1 MDGWYQSRRSAFD
14 SCRLLREREDAMKIA
29 ALRAPRDFEIIDS
42 PLPEIAPDE
51 LLLRVAA
58 CGVCT
63 SELDQWEGKANINY
77 PHYPGHEVS
86 GVVEQAGSSV
96 QSFQPG
102 DKVGAWVTNRGFA
115 EYVAVKAEYC
125 FPAGDVPL
133 DVVLAE
139 PLACAVNAVELA
151 DISLSDDVVIIGAGF
166 MGNLIQKL
174 VQLQGPRHVIVAD
187 TRPDALERA
196 QKMGATHVVDVRTS
210 SLPKIVKELTS
221 GLGADVS
228 FEATGA
234 QTPLTLLG
242 DVTRMSGKV
251 VIVGFHQGGMRELP
265 LAYWNWMAFQIINA
279 HFREIP
285 TIMRGMRIGM
295 RLLTS
300 GRLSLND
307 LVTHRFQLSEI
318 NQAFLAAHEKPE
330 GFVKSTVVMEC

>member
-1 MDGWYQSRRSAFD
+1 
-14 SCRLLREREDAMKIA
+14 MKIA
-29 ALRAPRDFEIIDS
+29 ALRGPHEFEVIDT
-42 PLPEIAPDE
+42 PMPEIAPDE
-51 LLLRVAA
+51 VLLRVAA

-86 GVVEQAGSSV
+86 GVVEKVGSKV

-102 DKVGAWVTNRGFA
+102 DKVGAWVTSRGFA
-115 EYVAVKAEYC
+115 EYVALKAEYC

-133 DVVLAE
+133 DLALAE
-139 PLACAVNAVELA
+139 PLACSVNAVELA
-151 DISLSDDVVIIGAGF
+151 NLPLSDDVVIIGAGF
-166 MGNLIQKL
+166 MGNLVQKL
-174 VQLQGPRHVIVAD
+174 VQLKGPRHVIVAD

-196 QKMGATHVVDVRTS
+196 KKIGATRVVDVRNE
-210 SLPKIVKELTS
+210 SLADVVKEMTG

-234 QTPLTLLG
+234 QAPLTLLG

-251 VIVGFHQGGMRELP
+251 VIVGFHQGGMREIS

-300 GRLSLND
+300 GRLSLED
-307 LVTHRFQLSEI
+307 LVTHRFHLNEI
-318 NQAFLAAHEKPE
+318 GLAFQAAHEKPE
-330 GFVKSTVVMEC
+330 GFVKSTIVMT

>member
-1 MDGWYQSRRSAFD
+1 
-14 SCRLLREREDAMKIA
+14 MKIA
-29 ALRAPRDFEIIDS
+29 ALQGPRQFEVLDV
-42 PLPEIAPDE
+42 PKPEIAPDE
-51 LLLRVAA
+51 VLLRVAA

-63 SELDQWEGKANINY
+63 SELDQWEGKATIKY

-86 GVVEQAGSSV
+86 GLVEQVGSKV

-102 DKVGAWVTNRGFA
+102 DKVGAWVTSRGFA

-125 FPAGDVPL
+125 FAACDVPL
-133 DVVLAE
+133 DLALAE

-151 DISLSDDVVIIGAGF
+151 NLSLADDVVIIGAGF
-166 MGNLIQKL
+166 MGNLVQKL

-196 QKMGATHVVDVRTS
+196 KKLGATHVVDVRNE
-210 SLPKIVKELTS
+210 SLVDVVKEITG

-234 QTPLTLLG
+234 QAPLTVLG

-251 VIVGFHQGGMRELP
+251 VIVGFHQGGLREIP

-279 HFREIP
+279 HFREVS

-300 GRLSLND
+300 GRLSLED
-307 LVTHRFQLSEI
+307 LVTHRFQLGEI
-318 NQAFLAAHEKPE
+318 GQAFQAAHEKPA
-330 GFVKSTVVMEC
+330 GFVKSTIVMEK

>member
-1 MDGWYQSRRSAFD
+1 M
-14 SCRLLREREDAMKIA
+14 MKIA
-29 ALRAPRDFEIIDS
+29 ALRAPREFEVLDA
-42 PLPEIAPDE
+42 PMPEIQPDE
-51 LLLRVAA
+51 VLVRVAA

-63 SELDQWEGKANINY
+63 SELDQWQGKSSGLSY
-77 PHYPGHEVS
+77 PHFPGHEVS
-86 GVVEQAGSSV
+86 GVVIEVGKEVHGFA
-96 QSFQPG
+96 PG
-102 DKVGAWVTNRGFA
+102 DRVAVWVTNHGFA

-133 DVVLAE
+133 DLALAE

-151 DISLSDDVVIIGAGF
+151 NLSLSDDVVIIGAGF
-166 MGNLIQKL
+166 MGNLVQKL

-196 QKMGATHVVDVRTS
+196 KKMGATRVVDVRNE
-210 SLPKIVKELTS
+210 SLPEVVKEMT
-221 GLGADVS
+221 GGQGADVS

-234 QTPLTLLG
+234 QTPLTLMG

-285 TIMRGMRIGM
+285 IIMHGMRTGM

-300 GRLSLND
+300 GRLSLDD
-307 LVTHRFQLSEI
+307 LVTHRYHLNEI
-318 NQAFLAAHEKPE
+318 NTAFQTACDKPE
-330 GFVKSTVVMEC
+330 GFVKSTIVMES

>member
-1 MDGWYQSRRSAFD
+1 M
-14 SCRLLREREDAMKIA
+14 MKIA
-29 ALRAPRDFEIIDS
+29 ALRAPREFEVLD
-42 PLPEIAPDE
+42 APIPPIGHDE
-51 LLLRVAA
+51 VLVRVAA

-63 SELDQWEGKANINY
+63 SELDQWEGKASVNY

-86 GVVEQAGSSV
+86 GVVEKAGSQV

-102 DKVGAWVTNRGFA
+102 DKVGAWVTSRGFA

-133 DVVLAE
+133 DLALAE

-151 DISLSDDVVIIGAGF
+151 KLSLGDDVVIIGAGF
-166 MGNLIQKL
+166 MGNLVQKL

-187 TRPDALERA
+187 TRPDALARA
-196 QKMGATHVVDVRTS
+196 KQMGATRVVDVRTE
-210 SLPKIVKELTS
+210 SLAEVVKGMT
-221 GLGADVS
+221 GGQGGDAS

-234 QTPLTLLG
+234 QAPLALLG
-242 DVTRMSGKV
+242 EVTRMSGKV
-251 VIVGFHQGGMRELP
+251 VIVGFHQGGMREIP

-279 HFREIP
+279 HFREVT

-300 GRLSLND
+300 GRLTLED

-330 GFVKSTVVMEC
+330 GFVKSTVVMDN

>member
-1 MDGWYQSRRSAFD
+1 
-14 SCRLLREREDAMKIA
+14 MKIA
-29 ALRAPRDFEIIDS
+29 ALRGLREFEVLEVSI
-42 PLPEIAPDE
+42 PEIAPDE
-51 LLLRVAA
+51 VLLRVAA

-86 GVVEQAGSSV
+86 GIVEKVGSKV

-102 DKVGAWVTNRGFA
+102 DKLGAWVTSRGFA
-115 EYVAVKAEYC
+115 EYAAVKAEYC
-125 FPAGDVPL
+125 FPAGDIPL
-133 DVVLAE
+133 DLALAE

-151 DISLSDDVVIIGAGF
+151 NPSLGDDVVIIGAGF
-166 MGNLIQKL
+166 MGNLVQKL
-174 VQLQGPRHVIVAD
+174 VQLKGPRYLIVAD
-187 TRPDALERA
+187 TRPDALKRA
-196 QKMGATHVVDVRTS
+196 HIMGATHVVDVRTS
-210 SLPKIVKELTS
+210 SLPTIVKELTD
-221 GLGADVS
+221 GLGADVG
-228 FEATGA
+228 FEVTGA

-251 VIVGFHQGGMRELP
+251 VIVGYHQGGMRELP

-300 GRLSLND
+300 GRLSLDD

-318 NQAFLAAHEKPE
+318 NQAFQTALEKPE
-330 GFVKSTVVMEC
+330 GFVKSTIVMS